1 MNKVIIFGGT
11 TEGRRLAELL
21 VKAKISCIYCVAT
34 EYGKQ
39 PVMESDYLRVHQGRM
54 DSAAMT
60 ELYQQQEP
68 DAIVDATHPFAEI
81 VKTEIENSIFA
92 YEKDVAY
99 FRLARDEEEGLDLS
113 NCYFFN
119 DMEECIRALKNTKGT
134 IFLTTG
140 SKELKSFCADEELR
154 ERLVA
159 RVIPSEES
167 IKICYDNGLK
177 GNQIIAMQGPFTAG
191 MNLAFLKD
199 SDAQVLVM
207 KEGGKSSGQR
217 ERIVAANKLGVKVFI
232 LKRPEE
238 KMQAMDF
245 TQVKSA
251 LFELF
256 NIKEEVNDI
265 TPDKKLAVTLAG
277 FGMGFGTITS
287 EVQTAINEADY
298 IFGASR
304 MLVGIDR
311 NCKKY
316 PYYLAKDIIPVLEQ
330 LAEEIKFGV
339 KKAVVLF
346 SGDTGFYSGTKK
358 LLTEIEKL
366 NFCTVKV
373 LPGIS
378 SISALAAKL
387 NENWQ
392 DAKILSTHGVDESK
406 WMPELTEAVS
416 FNEKV
421 FALTSGS
428 ADVRTIGEMLTNL
441 AAKNGYKIQIFAGT
455 NLYSNEKIIPMS
467 PEKCSVFN
475 EEGLCTLFIKNVNA
489 NCKPLAPGLS
499 DDVFIRDQIPM
510 SKEEIRELSICKLRP
525 TKNAVIYDIGSGT
538 GSVAVE
544 MALLDASIQIFA
556 IELKSEAC
564 ELIRKNVVK
573 FNLSNLTVIEGT
585 APDALADLPAPTH
598 VFIGGSAGR
607 LEAIIKT
614 LKAKNASVRIVINAV
629 TLETVAEINGVL
641 KKYNISNPDIVQVS
655 VAKAKKAGDYSVMHG
670 QNPVYIVAFDLL

>member
-1 MNKVIIFGGT
+1 MKKVIIFGGT

-39 PVMESDYLRVHQGRM
+39 PVMESDYLRIHEGRM
-54 DSAAMT
+54 DASAMT

-81 VKTEIENSIFA
+81 VKEEIANSIFA
-92 YEKDVAY
+92 YDKEVSF

-119 DMEECIRALKNTKGT
+119 DIEECIRALKNTSGRV
-134 IFLTTG
+134 FLTTG
-140 SKELKSFCADEELR
+140 SKELKAFCEDEALR
-154 ERLVA
+154 ERVVA

-167 IKICYDNGLK
+167 LKICYDNGLK

-191 MNLAFLKD
+191 MNLAFLKECE
-199 SDAQVLVM
+199 AQVLVM
-207 KEGGKSSGQR
+207 KEGGKSSGER

-238 KMQAMDF
+238 KMQAMNF
-245 TQVKSA
+245 SQVKAA
-251 LFELF
+251 LFDLF
-256 NIKEEVNDI
+256 GVKEDTNDI

-277 FGMGFGTITS
+277 FGMGFGSITS
-287 EVQTAINEADY
+287 EVQTAINQADY

-316 PYYLAKDIIPVLEQ
+316 PYYLAKDIVPVLEQ
-330 LAEEIKFGV
+330 LADEIKFGQ
-339 KKAVVLF
+339 KKVVVLF
-346 SGDTGFYSGTKK
+346 SGDTGFYSGTKR
-358 LLTEIEKL
+358 LLAEIEKL
-366 NFCTVKV
+366 SFCSVKV

-378 SISALAAKL
+378 SISALAAKV
-387 NENWQ
+387 NESWQ
-392 DAKILSTHGVDESK
+392 DGKIISTHGVEESK
-406 WMPELTEAVS
+406 WKPELIEAVS

-421 FALTSGS
+421 FVLTSGV
-428 ADVRTIGEMLTNL
+428 ADVRTIGEMLMELSQKNQYKL
-441 AAKNGYKIQIFAGT
+441 QIYAAV
-455 NLYSNEKIIPMS
+455 NLYSNEKIITMG
-467 PEKCSVFN
+467 PEKCSSFN

-489 NCKPLAPGLS
+489 NSKPCAPGLS
-499 DDVFIRDQIPM
+499 DDMFIREQVPM

-525 TKNAVIYDIGSGT
+525 KKNSVIYDIGSGT
-538 GSVAVE
+538 GSVTVE
-544 MALLDASIQIFA
+544 LGLLDASISVYA

-564 ELIRKNVVK
+564 SLIRKNLAK
-573 FNLSNLTVIEGT
+573 FNLNNVKVIEGT
-585 APDALADLPAPTH
+585 APDALEGLPVPTH

-607 LEAIIKT
+607 LEEIIGA
-614 LKAKNASVRIVINAV
+614 LKALDNDIRVVINSV
-629 TLETVAEINGVL
+629 TIETSTEIFNVL
-641 KKYNISNPDIVQVS
+641 KKHQIKDADIVQVG
-655 VAKAKKAGDYSVMHG
+655 VAKAKKAGDYSVMQG
-670 QNPVYIVAFDLL
+670 QNPVYIVSFKL